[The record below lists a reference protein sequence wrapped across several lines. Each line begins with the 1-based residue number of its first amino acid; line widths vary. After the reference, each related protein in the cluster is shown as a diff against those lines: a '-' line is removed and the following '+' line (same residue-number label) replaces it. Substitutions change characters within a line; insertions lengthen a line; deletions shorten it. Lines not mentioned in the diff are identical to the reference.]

1 MFMDALLLVSD
12 AQAVT
17 ATAVSTSSI
26 DTSLTS
32 VQRQVGTGEP
42 IGFGLTVDVAA
53 DHTTGNETYQVDIV
67 SDGDPALG
75 SPTVI
80 ASYVLLFSQLTAGAK
95 FFFPLPM
102 GFPAERYIGLQYT
115 VGGTTPTVTVTAAL
129 TLQSMFSKEPVAYP
143 RAYTP

>member
-26 DTSLTS
+26 DLSATD

-53 DHTTGNETYQVDIV
+53 DHTTGNETYQVDLV
-67 SDGDPALG
+67 SDSDPALG

-80 ASYVLLFSQLTAGAK
+80 ASYVLLYSQLTAGAK

-115 VGGTTPTVTVTAAL
+115 VGGTTPTVTVTAGL